1 LFELTIDTFLFQQLI
16 MATFIQSISQQIKR
30 KYSSPSSTAP
40 NMLPNSKVPKL
51 TLEQGEP
58 SCQTGNAT
66 ANSNGVAVAVAV
78 ADINVTLAEATNA
91 VSVSENVT
99 TIADEN
105 AHSDSVGGGGGGA
118 GFDLESQVP
127 ESDNKT
133 SP

>member
-1 LFELTIDTFLFQQLI
+1 
-16 MATFIQSISQQIKR
+16 
-30 KYSSPSSTAP
+30 
-40 NMLPNSKVPKL
+40 
-51 TLEQGEP
+51 
-58 SCQTGNAT
+58 
-66 ANSNGVAVAVAV
+66 
-78 ADINVTLAEATNA
+78 VTLAEATNA

-105 AHSDSVGGGGGGA
+105 AHSDSVGGGGGGGGA

>member
-1 LFELTIDTFLFQQLI
+1 
-16 MATFIQSISQQIKR
+16 MATFIQNISQQIKR
-30 KYSSPSSTAP
+30 KYASPSSTAP
-40 NMLPNSKVPKL
+40 NMLPNSKIPKL

-66 ANSNGVAVAVAV
+66 ANSNGVAVAV

-105 AHSDSVGGGGGGA
+105 AHSDSVGGGGGA

>member
-1 LFELTIDTFLFQQLI
+1 
-16 MATFIQSISQQIKR
+16 MATFIQNISQQIKR

-40 NMLPNSKVPKL
+40 NMLPNSKAPKL
-51 TLEQGEP
+51 TMEQGEP

-66 ANSNGVAVAVAV
+66 ATSNGVAV

-105 AHSDSVGGGGGGA
+105 AHSDSVGGGGGGGA